1 MGRFRHEIPTLFTFK
16 ALERMERFV
25 IGHVL
30 ISFDISMI
38 RLMHL
43 PGGLDLRSSE
53 KAHILEA
60 LQLDIGVASHM
71 AQTDSK

>member
-1 MGRFRHEIPTLFTFK
+1 
-16 ALERMERFV
+16 
-25 IGHVL
+25 
-30 ISFDISMI
+30 
-38 RLMHL
+38 MHP

>member
-1 MGRFRHEIPTLFTFK
+1 
-16 ALERMERFV
+16 MERVV

>member
-1 MGRFRHEIPTLFTFK
+1 VGRFRHEIPTLFTFK